1 VTSERDRSELFSWD
15 EETVEPFRVTPGFI
29 AFIAVACL
37 PAIIALAV
45 FFGAWMV
52 SSDVEAAEAK
62 AAPGD
67 SADVAGWK
75 TTLVGICP
83 VH

>member
-1 VTSERDRSELFSWD
+1 MRDEPFLSPD

-29 AFIAVACL
+29 AFVGIACL
-37 PAIIALAV
+37 PAIIAVVV
-45 FFGAWMV
+45 FFGAWIV
-52 SSDVEAAEAK
+52 ADDVEAAEAE
-62 AAPGD
+62 AQPGQ